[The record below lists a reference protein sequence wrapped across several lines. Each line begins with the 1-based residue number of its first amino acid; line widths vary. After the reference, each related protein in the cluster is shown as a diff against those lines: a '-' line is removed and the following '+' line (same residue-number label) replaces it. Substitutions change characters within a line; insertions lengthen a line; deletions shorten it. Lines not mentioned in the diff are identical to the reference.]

1 MKANIKNITC
11 LFLAFIMPLMSV
23 SAEKYYSIYKNNSIQ
38 ATFSQSSIDSV
49 RPSSSDIKL
58 HHNGSFT
65 TIPRSDV
72 DSLVFLDYNPDL
84 SALGIAN
91 CYVAPT
97 AGDYIFSTKLND
109 NSIKAGDNADYL
121 WTDVER
127 TWANNGGKMEVT
139 AAVEPMDH
147 EYIIKNIA
155 YNADNNTIAFTATG
169 NVGNA
174 VIALYTEN
182 AGERTIVWSWH
193 IWSSGYTI
201 DQMSVA
207 GWRSTLLDANNES
220 LTWLDRNIGAIN
232 NSMDNAGSYGFVYQ
246 WGRKDPFVFST
257 TVGQKTNPGGTDE
270 ATAFSTLTM
279 PTKTNEAF
287 AAGFE
292 VDATLV
298 TVAEVAQS
306 PMKFYLSSGN
316 WATNIPVT
324 AWGDGIAPFATF
336 DGYLKDT
343 DPNEN
348 YTDGVRAGSKSI
360 YDPCPS
366 GYRVPTCEEMWL
378 SFAGANYT
386 SGSYSSLFS
395 NVTSTMSTLTNSHLI
410 DCSTDECVKILLPAS
425 GHRDNGKVDGLGS
438 AAYYQTSTIDP
449 QKPAQAFRQL
459 VGSNTRVEG
468 SGTFGFARPVRCVKE

>member
-1 MKANIKNITC
+1 M
-11 LFLAFIMPLMSV
+11 FIFGFYYAINECISR
-23 SAEKYYSIYKNNSIQ
+23 KYYSIYKNNSIQ
-38 ATFSQSSIDSV
+38 TTFSQSSIDSV

-246 WGRKDPFVFST
+246 WGRKDPLFS
-257 TVGQKTNPGGTDE
+257 QLLSDK
-270 ATAFSTLTM
+270 
-279 PTKTNEAF
+279 KQ
-287 AAGFE
+287 
-292 VDATLV
+292 TLV
-298 TVAEVAQS
+298 EQ
-306 PMKFYLSSGN
+306 MKQLLS
-316 WATNIPVT
+316 
-324 AWGDGIAPFATF
+324 
-336 DGYLKDT
+336 
-343 DPNEN
+343 
-348 YTDGVRAGSKSI
+348 
-360 YDPCPS
+360 
-366 GYRVPTCEEMWL
+366 
-378 SFAGANYT
+378 
-386 SGSYSSLFS
+386 
-395 NVTSTMSTLTNSHLI
+395 
-410 DCSTDECVKILLPAS
+410 
-425 GHRDNGKVDGLGS
+425 
-438 AAYYQTSTIDP
+438 
-449 QKPAQAFRQL
+449 
-459 VGSNTRVEG
+459 
-468 SGTFGFARPVRCVKE
+468 AR